1 MGIELNNSHIISA
14 GTGCLTE
21 FQLRDHFKANK
32 NCRTQS
38 LPLDWCLTTING
50 PLKYI
55 STVLTT
61 PIENLSYE
69 LCFDRGMPEFK
80 DRDGV
85 FHWHMPKMLKITGS
99 TEQQHEI
106 LKKNSRDL
114 EKEITE
120 RFQKLDYRLK
130 KTLINDTKQVNLLLN
145 CCQKNHAESMR
156 TFTTLN
162 PDQCMNLNSKSIG
175 ALELL
180 SKHNIKT
187 TFIFPNTKHFKIISS
202 KISSN
207 DIVWVE
213 NFESC
218 APSEIYAEQNYKGN
232 PCELAEL
239 LTNRATS
246 SLSELFKLE

>member
-50 PLKYI
+50 SLEYI
-55 STVLTT
+55 STVLTR

-80 DRDGV
+80 DRGNV

-99 TEQQHEI
+99 TEQQHKA
-106 LKKNSRDL
+106 LKKNLRSH

-120 RFQKLDYRLK
+120 RFQNLDYRLK
-130 KTLINDTKQVNLLLN
+130 KILLNDAKQVNLLLN

-162 PDQCMNLNSKSIG
+162 PDQCMDLNTKSIE

-180 SKHNIKT
+180 SKRNIKT
-187 TFIFPNTKHFKIISS
+187 NFIFPNTKCFRTISEKIPSDNI
-202 KISSN
+202 IW
-207 DIVWVE
+207 IE

-218 APSEIYAEQNYKGN
+218 APNEIYAEQNYKGK
-232 PCELAEL
+232 PGELAEL
-239 LTNRATS
+239 LISRAAPP
-246 SLSELFKLE
+246 LPELLKFK